1 MGCKLISRFYL
12 EDYLS
17 FQKVDL
23 NFEKGLVVFTG
34 PSGAGKSILFN
45 AILTLFGSSDAKAV
59 LSEVVLEELNIENEN
74 FLINSDDDIIIKQNT
89 STKTRYLLNNQTISK
104 KNLKEFCQH
113 FSKYLHL
120 KDTTDFESENIIS
133 FLNFLAA
140 KKDKNYSKLYDQ
152 FQTKYKEYKQIEN
165 KLNKIAQDEKE
176 LEDLKEFAKFE
187 IEKIASI
194 DPKVDEYEQLKQ
206 IKSDLSKKDKIKEIL
221 DDAAP
226 FLNNTHKISNALNML
241 DVSSEFFDDAINE
254 VNNTFE
260 KFYDKISNMDDADVE
275 DVLTRIEQ
283 LSALIK
289 RFGTIEEA
297 LNYKEQKEKE
307 LLGYE
312 NISFEKAIL
321 EKNKKKLFDQ
331 LQEDSQKISQSRK
344 QHLTYFEEKINEY
357 LQYLYLEDL
366 HISIDKKELDI
377 TGIDQI
383 DFTLN
388 GITLNK
394 ISSGEFNRLRLALLT
409 ARSYY
414 EIDTNGILF
423 LDEIDANLSG
433 KESQSIAKVL
443 NELSKNYQIFAISH
457 QPQLSATAKQHFMV
471 TKSKNSS
478 NVKLLNKEERIN
490 EIARMISGENITIEA
505 LEFAKKLLVS
515 IDL

>member
-1 MGCKLISRFYL
+1 MINRFYL
-12 EDYLS
+12 KNYLS
-17 FQKVDL
+17 FKEVDL
-23 NFEKGLVVFTG
+23 RFEKGLIVFTG

-45 AILTLFGSSDAKAV
+45 SILTLFGSSDAKAL
-59 LSEVVLEELNIENEN
+59 LSEVVLEELSIENEN
-74 FLINSDDDIIIKQNT
+74 YSITKDDDIIIKQNT

-104 KNLKEFCQH
+104 KNLKEFCGT

-120 KDTTDFESENIIS
+120 KDTSDFESENIIL
-133 FLNFLAA
+133 FLDYLCSQ
-140 KKDKNYSKLYDQ
+140 KDKNYSKIYKE
-152 FQTKYKEYKQIEN
+152 FQENFKEYKLIQN
-165 KLNKIAQDEKE
+165 KLNKIAQDEKD

-187 IEKIASI
+187 IEKISSI
-194 DPKVDEYEQLKQ
+194 NPKADEYEELKQ

-241 DVSSEFFDDAINE
+241 DVPSDFFDDAINE
-254 VNNTFE
+254 VNNIFE
-260 KFYDKISNMDDADVE
+260 KFYDKVSNMDDTDVE
-275 DVLTRIEQ
+275 EVLNRIEQ
-283 LSALIK
+283 LSGLIK

-297 LNYKEQKEKE
+297 LNYKDQKQKE
-307 LLGYE
+307 LDGYE

-321 EKNKKKLFDQ
+321 EKNLKKIHTIL
-331 LQEDSQKISQSRK
+331 EDYSLKISTIRK
-344 QHLTYFEEKINEY
+344 KHLSSFEKKINEY
-357 LQYLYLEDL
+357 LKYLYLENL
-366 HISIDKKELDI
+366 SIDVLIKDIDI
-377 TGIDQI
+377 TGIDKI
-383 DFTLN
+383 EFKLN
-388 GITLNK
+388 NIELNK

-471 TKSKNSS
+471 TKTNNTSS
-478 NVKLLNKEERIN
+478 VKILNKDERVD
-490 EIARMISGENITIEA
+490 EIARMISGENITTEA
-505 LEFAKKLLVS
+505 LEFAKKLLG
-515 IDL
+515 